1 MSESLELRIRRVAFP
16 LVSEPT
22 FRQKRLGDALKFLR
36 ERAGMTQKEAAIR
49 LSYNVPKLS
58 RIENGQLPDIHALRA
73 MLDLYGVIIA
83 EEEPYLQLYELAT
96 EKGWW
101 NDFGPNSGGYVSL
114 EHDASEIRD
123 FQATVIPG
131 LFQEEGYIREVLG
144 EGAIRRSVKWID
156 DETAKRLRRK
166 GRLFGDRPLRYRV
179 IITAYALRHASRS
192 QLLHVHEMCAL
203 PNVTAQVLPDSAP
216 PHDGSFTII
225 EFPDP
230 KYPKILYIEHV
241 GGTMTDEG
249 VEKVQAARLAF
260 KRLSKLAL
268 TPDESAAWIER
279 LAAER

>member
-1 MSESLELRIRRVAFP
+1 M
-16 LVSEPT
+16 SEPT

-36 ERAGMTQKEAAIR
+36 ERAGLTQKEAAMR

-83 EEEPYLQLYELAT
+83 EEEPYLQLYELAA
-96 EKGWW
+96 ERGWW
-101 NDFGPNSGGYVSL
+101 TEFGPNNVGYINL
-114 EHDASEIRD
+114 EHDASEIWD
-123 FQATVIPG
+123 FQATFIPG
-131 LFQEEGYIREVLG
+131 LFQDESYIREVFDKG
-144 EGAIRRSVKWID
+144 PIKRSVKWVN

-166 GRLFGDRPLRYRV
+166 ARLFGDRPLTYRV
-179 IITAYALRHASRS
+179 IISEHALRHASRS
-192 QLLHVHEMCAL
+192 QLVHVHEMCAL

-216 PHDGSFTII
+216 LHDGSFTII

-230 KYPKILYIEHV
+230 KYPKILYVEHV
-241 GGTMTDEG
+241 GGAITDEDL
-249 VEKVQAARLAF
+249 EKVQAAKLAF